1 MIAAAIA
8 TFARVISGTS
18 ARWIASPSPSPA
30 NARQRVY
37 FGNHSSH
44 LDFVVIWSALPAEL
58 RGATRPVA
66 GADYWGRGAV
76 RRYLASR
83 VFHAILIDRSGISS
97 PDRVGKSVEHIAAE
111 MGDDRSIIVFPEGT
125 RSMDGEVHAFK
136 SGLYHLCRLKPG
148 LDLIPVYLANMN
160 RILPKGELLPVPLLG
175 RVIFG
180 APIRLL
186 PTEEKD
192 AFLARARDALLAL
205 RDQ

>member
-8 TFARVISGTS
+8 TFARLVSGAS
-18 ARWIASPSPSPA
+18 AHWIVPPSPSD
-30 NARQRVY
+30 ARQRVY

-58 RGATRPVA
+58 RATTRPVA
-66 GADYWGRGAV
+66 GVDYWDRGIV
-76 RRYLASR
+76 RRYVASR
-83 VFHAILIDRSGISS
+83 VFHAILIDRSGTSS
-97 PDRVGKSVEHIAAE
+97 PDRVGKSVERIAAE

-180 APIRLL
+180 APIRLQ
-186 PTEEKD
+186 PHEEKD

>member
-8 TFARVISGTS
+8 TFARLVSGAS
-18 ARWIASPSPSPA
+18 AHWIAPPSPSD
-30 NARQRVY
+30 ARQRVY

-58 RGATRPVA
+58 RATTRPVA
-66 GADYWGRGAV
+66 GVDYWDRGIV
-76 RRYLASR
+76 RRYVASR
-83 VFHAILIDRSGISS
+83 VFHAILIDRSGTSS
-97 PDRVGKSVEHIAAE
+97 PDRVGKSVERIAAE

-180 APIRLL
+180 APIRLQ
-186 PTEEKD
+186 PHEEKD